1 MTTPPLAQFL
11 FRNHNVGQSKSLS
24 AVNAVRAMNA
34 DLKATPMQAYVS
46 ANISAII
53 SLVSG

>member
-24 AVNAVRAMNA
+24 AVNAVRAMNT

-53 SLVSG
+53 LLVSG